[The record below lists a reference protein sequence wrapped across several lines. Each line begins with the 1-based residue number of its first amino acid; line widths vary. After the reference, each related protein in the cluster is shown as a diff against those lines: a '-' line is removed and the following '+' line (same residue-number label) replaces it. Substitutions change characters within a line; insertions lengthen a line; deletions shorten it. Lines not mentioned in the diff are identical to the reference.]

1 MRHRIRPISEGK
13 ITNISV
19 LKYRPLNSCSL
30 DPAYPSKMPF
40 YLYGT
45 AQEMHIDHVLL
56 RVPNAQLSAGEVI
69 VESLEGDRAL
79 FFAGLKGGLI
89 AVADAIP
96 EFLMQPLTA
105 SSLKSF
111 FYPGAKLAVSI
122 YHDRNA
128 AQSQGPG
135 LCGQLGDPITRG
147 TITLGDNIFTDAYM
161 INADDTALKKKSLAI
176 PETTS
181 PSQDHPVFC
190 GYGPGGPREQPLL
203 PEGAKTW
210 RNLWSEA
217 LTSQLSNSDS
227 SIRSYRSTSSDTEWS
242 DYAPSLERFE

>member
-1 MRHRIRPISEGK
+1 MRPISEGK
-13 ITNISV
+13 IMNISV
-19 LKYRPLNSCSL
+19 LKYRPLNSCYL
-30 DPAYPSKMPF
+30 DPAYPSNMPF

-69 VESLEGDRAL
+69 VEPLEGNRAG

-96 EFLMQPLTA
+96 EFLMQPLNA
-105 SSLKSF
+105 SSVKSF

-161 INADDTALKKKSLAI
+161 INVDDTALKKSFAI
-176 PETTS
+176 PETTP
-181 PSQDHPVFC
+181 PSQDHPLLR
-190 GYGPGGPREQPLL
+190 GYGPGGPREQLLL
-203 PEGAKTW
+203 PGGAKTW
-210 RNLWSEA
+210 RNLWSET
-217 LTSQLSNSDS
+217 LTGQLSKSDS
-227 SIRSYRSTSSDTEWS
+227 STHSFTSTSSDTEWS
-242 DYAPSLERFE
+242 DYAPSFERF